1 MSSPTPAAATTRRWP
16 FWLAIAGWSILAVG
30 GTALVVFLATVTF
43 GAVHGTEFCPQ
54 TFERRTYAY
63 YEVPIVGIQVTG
75 EKHEDKTGGTEMS
88 LTANKL
94 ITPPAGGNQDWHV
107 LIGSRGTRLRRP
119 GDAHILIEYLDAKES
134 DDYHRW
140 ARWSESHAALAKA
153 FWPGVQ
159 RLAIGEA
166 YVYMPDL
173 FDLAKSID
181 DPVKLQQEVD
191 RLVAEK
197 APTQKAEDDHS
208 DKAADQASE
217 PSAK

>member
-1 MSSPTPAAATTRRWP
+1 MSSPTTRAITIRSWP
-16 FWLAIAGWSILAVG
+16 LWLSIVGWSILGVA
-30 GTALVVFLATVTF
+30 GTALVIFLATVTF

-54 TFERRTYAY
+54 TFERRSYAY
-63 YEVPIVGIQVTG
+63 YELPIVGIQVTG

-94 ITPPAGGNQDWHV
+94 ITPPPGAKQDWHV
-107 LIGSRGTRLRRP
+107 LIGSRGARLRRP

-140 ARWSESHAALAKA
+140 ARWSESHATLAKV

-197 APTQKAEDDHS
+197 LPKTEGDPSA
-208 DKAADQASE
+208 KAADQASE
-217 PSAK
+217 PSAH